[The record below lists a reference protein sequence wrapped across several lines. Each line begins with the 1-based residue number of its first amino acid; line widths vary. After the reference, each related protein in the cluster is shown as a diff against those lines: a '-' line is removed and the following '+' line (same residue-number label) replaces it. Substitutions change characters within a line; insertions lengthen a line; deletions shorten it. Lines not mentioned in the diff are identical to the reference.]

1 MLAHFAEWEPSGFLV
16 KKVET
21 SAPEDQ
27 AERAVVICP
36 STVNLLQ
43 LLFCEYI
50 LAQIHLLFSSSML
63 FSRSHF
69 VFLSAFV
76 NAESEEKKDSK
87 YFKDRANSSEEE
99 RYWKKDSIK
108 DKEWF
113 KKS

>member
-1 MLAHFAEWEPSGFLV
+1 MGTFRIPGE
-16 KKVET
+16 KVET
-21 SAPEDQ
+21 SAPEDE
-27 AERAVVICP
+27 AESAVVVCP

-43 LLFCEYI
+43 SLFYEYI
-50 LAQIHLLFSSSML
+50 LAQTYLLFSSSML

-69 VFLSAFV
+69 VFLSAFA